1 MLYLA
6 SHVAFS
12 ESILQFL
19 EFPQGLAGVERGK
32 AWFPP
37 YRH

>member
-6 SHVAFS
+6 SHVTLRKG
-12 ESILQFL
+12 ILQFL
-19 EFPQGLAGVERGK
+19 EFPQVLARVERGK
-32 AWFPP
+32 AWFSP